1 MHTALLYSF
10 PAGLTFGSE
19 LWNIYEKF
27 LGHTDE
33 SFFNIIVFILGFY
46 GGLPKSLPMQDF
58 TVFVIIKARG
68 KMLQQLD

>member
-33 SFFNIIVFILGFY
+33 SFFNILISVLGFY
-46 GGLPKSLPMQDF
+46 RGLPMQDF
-58 TVFVIIKARG
+58 TVFIIIKAHG
-68 KMLQQLD
+68 EMSQQLS